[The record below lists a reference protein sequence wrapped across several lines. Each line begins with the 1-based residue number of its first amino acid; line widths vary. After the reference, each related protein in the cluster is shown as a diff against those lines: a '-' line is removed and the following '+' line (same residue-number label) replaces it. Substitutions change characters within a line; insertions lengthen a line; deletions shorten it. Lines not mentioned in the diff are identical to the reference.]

1 MRAQY
6 VLSEVFTGLWRN
18 VTMTVAMMITMAVSL
33 TMLGASLLTYQEVNR
48 MRDFYY
54 GKVEVLIYMTNEF
67 TDDQRQALETS
78 LKGDP
83 LVRQVTF
90 ESKDAAYTHF
100 RQMFKDAPDLI
111 EATKPEAMPA
121 SFRIK
126 LKDPT
131 KFKALSDKYKQAAG
145 VDEIYDQKKILSR
158 LFTILGSAQSLS
170 LVVAIIG
177 GLAALLLV
185 SNTIQVAA
193 YSKRR
198 EVSVMK
204 LVGAS
209 NWFIQAPFVLEA
221 VFAGIIGSLLAFL
234 ALVGAKV
241 FLLDGTLSSLTSL
254 FPTIGWR
261 DILIQLPL
269 LAGIAAVV
277 SAVTGWITLR
287 FYVKV

>member
-1 MRAQY
+1 
-6 VLSEVFTGLWRN
+6 
-18 VTMTVAMMITMAVSL
+18 
-33 TMLGASLLTYQEVNR
+33 

-54 GKVEVLIYMTNEF
+54 GKVEVLIYMTNDF
-67 TDDQRQALETS
+67 TDDQRAGLDTQLRA
-78 LKGDP
+78 DP

-100 RQMFKDAPDLI
+100 RQMFKDAPDLV

-121 SFRIK
+121 SFRVK
-126 LKDPT
+126 LKYPT
-131 KFKALSDKYKQAAG
+131 KFKALSDKYKQTAG
-145 VDEIYDQKKILSR
+145 VDEIYDQQKILSR
-158 LFTILGSAQSLS
+158 LFTILGAAQSLS
-170 LVVAIIG
+170 LVVAVIG

-221 VFAGIIGSLLAFL
+221 VFAGFIGALLAFL
-234 ALVGAKV
+234 ALVCAKA
-241 FLLDGTLSSLTSL
+241 FLLDGTLQSLTSL

-261 DILIQLPL
+261 DILLQLPL

-277 SAVTGWITLR
+277 SAVTGWVTLR
-287 FYVKV
+287 FYVRV